1 MEQTLEKGSIINI
14 LNIEKKAEEL
24 TLKDIEE
31 LYYKNK
37 IITLLKFIN
46 DDKFILKLTKEE

>member
-1 MEQTLEKGSIINI
+1 MEKTLKKGDVIQIFNT
-14 LNIEKKAEEL
+14 EKKAEEL

-46 DDKFILKLTKEE
+46 DDTFILKLTEEE

>member
-1 MEQTLEKGSIINI
+1 MEKTLKKGDIIQIFNT
-14 LNIEKKAEEL
+14 EKKAEEL

-46 DDKFILKLTKEE
+46 DDTFILKLTEEE